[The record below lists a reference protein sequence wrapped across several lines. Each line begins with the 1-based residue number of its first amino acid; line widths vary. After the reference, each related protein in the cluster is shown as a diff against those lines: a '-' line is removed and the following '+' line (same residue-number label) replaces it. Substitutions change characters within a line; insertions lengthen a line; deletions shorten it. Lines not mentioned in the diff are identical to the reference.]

1 MSANFEYYK
10 VFYYVAKYRSF
21 TQAAGILMS
30 SQPSISRTM
39 KILEDELGC
48 TLFTRTQKRR
58 CTDSGRPA
66 ALYPYQPC
74 LRRDLRR

>member
-1 MSANFEYYK
+1 MRRTMSANFEYYK

-48 TLFTRTQKRR
+48 TLFTRTQKL
-58 CTDSGRPA
+58 S
-66 ALYPYQPC
+66 LIHI
-74 LRRDLRR
+74 